1 MQDTSRSRGSKLQLV
16 RWPVQHSMSYTSCQL
31 VHVKHSGLGERK
43 YFSRLWLQLTAN
55 AVPLLATAGQMG
67 GQQRRRKQR
76 RPQRWGGEQS
86 GSPLHVSPAAAF
98 QLEGLFV
105 CAVVQDRRATQLAT
119 QQGATETA
127 LYAQAALLRA
137 EQLREE
143 RWAGGSVRSL
153 HSTVGEAVPQLNRA
167 QHPASSRYLGLWQ
180 LAVQATASACHES
193 WYLDGVVCLGAACHA
208 GGKRRSGSSRP
219 TSSVYQQ
226 R

>member
-1 MQDTSRSRGSKLQLV
+1 
-16 RWPVQHSMSYTSCQL
+16 
-31 VHVKHSGLGERK
+31 
-43 YFSRLWLQLTAN
+43 
-55 AVPLLATAGQMG
+55 
-67 GQQRRRKQR
+67 
-76 RPQRWGGEQS
+76 
-86 GSPLHVSPAAAF
+86 VSPAEAL
-98 QLEGLFV
+98 QEGLCV
-105 CAVVQDRRATQLAT
+105 CVAVQDRRATQLAA

-143 RWAGGSVRSL
+143 RWAGGSMRSP
-153 HSTVGEAVPQLNRA
+153 HSTVGEAVPQLNPA
-167 QHPASSRYLGLWQ
+167 QHPAPSRYLGLQQ

-193 WYLDGVVCLGAACHA
+193 WYLDGVVCPGACCHA